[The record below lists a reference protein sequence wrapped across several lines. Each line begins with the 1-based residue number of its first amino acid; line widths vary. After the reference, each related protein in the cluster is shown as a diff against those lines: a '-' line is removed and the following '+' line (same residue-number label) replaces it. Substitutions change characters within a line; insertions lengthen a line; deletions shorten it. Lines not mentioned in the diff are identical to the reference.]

1 MTIISNIFTCLPV
14 LLALTNMQ
22 IHPLK
27 GWKKYSVYAIF
38 MLGYAFLFPSIS
50 AYIIPVNLIGAWIL
64 FAVFD
69 KEHAVVNAVS
79 SSLGWAVSVVLD
91 YVLVLLLPLF
101 NISVMDLMTN
111 TKSIQY
117 IVFCALLSVVIYAAT
132 YYLGKYF
139 RYLYIDKF
147 KIDTLHSKIKRAL
160 ILDIVIEVLII
171 LLGNMYIHHYNLGI
185 RAIFITGILYL
196 AQLII
201 MICIAYQIYS
211 IAQKETVLKMEYQ
224 YAKQYSDQLEISNEG
239 YRTDK
244 HDFENT
250 LNSLAYYLDNAL
262 YDEANRWL
270 QEHIMPSHKASS
282 ELKDKALAM
291 LTNISV
297 SEVKS
302 IFYAGIIKAIN
313 AGISVNLFIPESI
326 DTINMVPYDLMRIMG
341 IFLDNAIE
349 GALETD
355 NRYMYSSLKYDD
367 LTKKVYI
374 EIQNATNL
382 TELPKGSTK
391 GSGHGIG
398 LLNAENILKKYQNAN
413 LVTNIIDG
421 KFVQSLSIG

>member
-50 AYIIPVNLIGAWIL
+50 AYIIPVNLIGAWTL
-64 FAVFD
+64 FAAFD

-79 SSLGWAVSVVLD
+79 SSLGWAASVVLD
-91 YVLVLLLPLF
+91 YALVLLLPLF
-101 NISVMDLMTN
+101 NISVMDLMTD

-147 KIDTLHSKIKRAL
+147 KIDTLHSKIKRTL

-224 YAKQYSDQLEISNEG
+224 YAKQYSDQLEESNKG
-239 YRTDK
+239 YRSERHEFK
-244 HDFENT
+244 NT
-250 LNSLAYYLDNAL
+250 LRSLAYYLDNTL
-262 YDEANRWL
+262 YNEASL
-270 QEHIMPSHKASS
+270 LLKGHIIPFHDLSS
-282 ELKDKALAM
+282 EATDKALAM
-291 LTNISV
+291 LANLSV
-297 SEVKS
+297 PEIKS
-302 IFYAGIIKAIN
+302 VLNAGVVSAIKS
-313 AGISVNLFIPESI
+313 GISVDLFIPDLI
-326 DTINMVPYDLMRIMG
+326 DVINMDSYDLMRIMS
-341 IFLDNAIE
+341 IFWDNAIE
-349 GALETD
+349 GALETERRLLFLSIKHD
-355 NRYMYSSLKYDD
+355 EELNRIN
-367 LTKKVYI
+367 I
-374 EIQNATNL
+374 EVQNTTIL

-391 GSGHGIG
+391 GPGRGIG
-398 LLNAENILKKYQNAN
+398 LLNVESILKKYQKVN

-421 KFVQSLSIG
+421 KFVQSLSVG